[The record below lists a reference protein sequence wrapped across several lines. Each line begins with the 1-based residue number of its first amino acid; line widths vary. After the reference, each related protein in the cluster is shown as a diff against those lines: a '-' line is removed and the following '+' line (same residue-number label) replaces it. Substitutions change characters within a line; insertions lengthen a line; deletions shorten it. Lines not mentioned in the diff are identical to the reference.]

1 MDNHNCVF
9 LQEGVNV
16 ASKDR
21 KPTQQGYVHQKSRFL
36 RTVQDDGVILTL
48 QVPEGF
54 PSVVESDGVGQV
66 VFREKTDLVRQ
77 RDFFTTSHTQ
87 QTAT

>member
-9 LQEGVNV
+9 LQKGINV
-16 ASKDR
+16 ESKDH
-21 KPTQQGYVHQKSRFL
+21 PTLLKGYVHKKPCFL

-48 QVPEGF
+48 QIPEGF
-54 PSVVESDGVGQV
+54 SPIIEPDGVGQV
-66 VFREKTDLVRQ
+66 VFRNETDLVGQ
-77 RDFFTTSHTQ
+77 RHFLTTSHTQ